1 MEKWWNVT
9 FCLGLF
15 HIQAKRREDETDGN
29 TFDNFYHTGLIFHV
43 QSHFLPLK
51 QLSAESMLSGMSWVA
66 SLVLRSTSCL
76 ASKAR
81 KTWETKY
88 FYSTISEDLIY
99 HYFASTFH
107 MNPFISC
114 CLQKKQKSPLTLFFV
129 SGWEILTWYDK
140 WSEFHG
146 EQRNVFV
153 IFVKEDERDR
163 HREWNAVIENTPQR
177 RHAFSLKNNPLV
189 IWMKRASRG

>member
-15 HIQAKRREDETDGN
+15 HIQAKGREDETDGN
-29 TFDNFYHTGLIFHV
+29 TFDNFYHTGFIFHV

-76 ASKAR
+76 ASKVR

-88 FYSTISEDLIY
+88 FYSTISGDLIY
-99 HYFASTFH
+99 HYFTPTFH
-107 MNPFISC
+107 MNPFISY
-114 CLQKKQKSPLTLFFV
+114 CLQKPEIPLDSALCLGVRDSYMIWQMKWISWWTKKCVCHFCQG
-129 SGWEILTWYDK
+129 GW
-140 WSEFHG
+140 
-146 EQRNVFV
+146 
-153 IFVKEDERDR
+153 
-163 HREWNAVIENTPQR
+163 
-177 RHAFSLKNNPLV
+177 
-189 IWMKRASRG
+189 KR